1 MYSLKRLRGRV
12 TAPGDARRSLRSPW
26 GSPAS
31 LETGAGEPARTP
43 RRSETAI
50 PSPRITVELPLAQHI
65 LPSGLASSTYKRF
78 NQVRKSLATAY
89 YLHITHHGMLSA
101 EDIASLGQHQMAT
114 AARSAGVEAPTS
126 DETREMIRS
135 LLRVFN
141 GIDAPASAPVPVPTA
156 KVTES
161 ELATALDGLAVVVKA
176 AAQGVSR

>member
-1 MYSLKRLRGRV
+1 
-12 TAPGDARRSLRSPW
+12 
-26 GSPAS
+26 
-31 LETGAGEPARTP
+31 
-43 RRSETAI
+43 
-50 PSPRITVELPLAQHI
+50 
-65 LPSGLASSTYKRF
+65 
-78 NQVRKSLATAY
+78 
-89 YLHITHHGMLSA
+89 MLSA
-101 EDIASLGQHQMAT
+101 EDIDSLGQHHMAT

-141 GIDAPASAPVPVPTA
+141 GIDAPASAPAPLRTA